1 MTATDRAADAS
12 LREWARD
19 RLIDEREQLRE
30 QNKALLE
37 ALAVVEESMDDL
49 NAASGTE
56 DRPCRFCIASQY
68 DGKDGI
74 IHIQNQQGI
83 ADCAIVVARIA
94 IAQAEQRGGSRA
106 DGPLLRGPIACS
118 ACSGK
123 VVIADWGTCA
133 LCGLKQQAYPS
144 SEEKANA

>member
-1 MTATDRAADAS
+1 MTTTDRAADAS

-37 ALAVVEESMDDL
+37 ALRRYVDTDGYHDDI
-49 NAASGTE
+49 TV
-56 DRPCRFCIASQY
+56 
-68 DGKDGI
+68 
-74 IHIQNQQGI
+74 QGE
-83 ADCAIVVARIA
+83 AA